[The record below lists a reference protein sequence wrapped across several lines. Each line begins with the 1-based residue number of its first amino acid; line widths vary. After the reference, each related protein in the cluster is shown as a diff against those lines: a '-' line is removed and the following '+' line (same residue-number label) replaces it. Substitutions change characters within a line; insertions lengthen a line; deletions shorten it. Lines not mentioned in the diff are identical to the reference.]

1 MAIGNGLCDPEHMM
15 KYGDYLY
22 QLGLIDANGREI
34 FHEQENIGIKYIQ
47 EQKWFEA
54 FEVFDSLLNGDLHNG
69 SIFYNMTGFTFYFN
83 YLKSKEAGNDPTGTY
98 VQLANVRKAIHVGNM
113 TFHTDNTVEKML
125 VNDIMKSV
133 KPWVEVLLEHYHVL
147 IYNGQL
153 DIIVAYPLT
162 LGFLNAL
169 QWSGSE
175 KYKTAPR
182 VQWHVDD
189 DIAGYAKTVGNFT
202 ELLVRDAGHM
212 VPTDQ
217 PKWAFDLI
225 NRFTANKPFQQ
236 ISYVFVSW
244 LFINPCSCLFN
255 VYPKFKELP
264 IKGDPGKPLFLTPLL
279 EAGRIK
285 EARDAARVGPLEGAL
300 DVKSYSGYFTVNKTY
315 NSNLFF
321 WFFPSEKNYVDDP
334 VILWLQGGP
343 GGTSL
348 FGLFEEHGPFSV
360 TDKLTLKRRKYS
372 WSRTHSMIYIDNP
385 VGTGYSFTGSN
396 DGYATNET
404 SVGENLYS
412 AILQFF
418 QLFPELQKN
427 DFYITG
433 ESYAGKYV
441 PALSY
446 TIHIKNPDA
455 KQHIN
460 LKGMAIG
467 NGLCDPEHMMKYGDY
482 LYQLGLI
489 DANDRDMFHKK
500 ENLAVKY
507 TQEQNWGKALEVPI
521 TGDTGEP
528 LILTPLLEAGKVK
541 EAQNAARVGP
551 LEGASDVKSYSGYF
565 TVNKTDNSNLFFW
578 FFPSEAWRLVMDV
591 HMINYEDYL
600 YQLGLIDAVGREIF
614 HQQESLVIKHIQE
627 KKWREASTLCD
638 NLISGD
644 PNNSSVFYNL
654 TGFTFCFNYLKSN
667 EEKYLFGTY
676 VQLPNV
682 RKAIHVGNMT
692 FHTGQRVGEI
702 LYEDDG
708 MKSVKPWVEV
718 LLEHYRV
725 LIYNGQLDII
735 VAYPL
740 TLGFL
745 NALEWSGSEK
755 YKTAPRVQWH
765 VDVDIAGYAKTV
777 GNFTE
782 LLVRDAGHMVP
793 TDQPKWAFDLINR
806 FTANKPFQ

>member
-1 MAIGNGLCDPEHMM
+1 MISFISCFVVIWMVISPSQCIFNVYPKIKPVPLSPNEDPGKPLFLTPLLEAGKIKEAQDAARVGPLEGASDIKSYSGYFTVNKTDNSNIFFWFFPSEDLVSLAATTDTQGMKHLLHINFKGMAIGNGLCDPEHMM

-22 QLGLIDANGREI
+22 QLGLIDANGRDM

-69 SIFYNMTGFTFYFN
+69 SIFYNMTGFTFYYN

-98 VQLANVRKAIHVGNM
+98 KLA
-113 TFHTDNTVEKML
+113 FEYYS
-125 VNDIMKSV
+125 IMISF
-133 KPWVEVLLEHYHVL
+133 
-147 IYNGQL
+147 
-153 DIIVAYPLT
+153 A
-162 LGFLNAL
+162 
-169 QWSGSE
+169 
-175 KYKTAPR
+175 R
-182 VQWHVDD
+182 
-189 DIAGYAKTVGNFT
+189 
-202 ELLVRDAGHM
+202 
-212 VPTDQ
+212 
-217 PKWAFDLI
+217 
-225 NRFTANKPFQQ
+225 Q
-236 ISYVFVSW
+236 ISYVFVAW

-264 IKGDPGKPLFLTPLL
+264 INGDPGKPLFLTPLL

-334 VILWLQGGP
+334 VVLWLQGGP

-372 WSRTHSMIYIDNP
+372 WSRTHSIIYIDNP
-385 VGTGYSFTGSN
+385 VGT
-396 DGYATNET
+396 
-404 SVGENLYS
+404 
-412 AILQFF
+412 
-418 QLFPELQKN
+418 
-427 DFYITG
+427 
-433 ESYAGKYV
+433 GKYV

-455 KQHIN
+455 KQHVN

-489 DANDRDMFHKK
+489 DANARDMFHKL
-500 ENLAVKY
+500 EDLAVKY
-507 TQEQNWGKALEVPI
+507 TQEQNWGKALESH
-521 TGDTGEP
+521 E
-528 LILTPLLEAGKVK
+528 
-541 EAQNAARVGP
+541 Q
-551 LEGASDVKSYSGYF
+551 
-565 TVNKTDNSNLFFW
+565 
-578 FFPSEAWRLVMDV
+578 M
-591 HMINYEDYL
+591 
-600 YQLGLIDAVGREIF
+600 
-614 HQQESLVIKHIQE
+614 
-627 KKWREASTLCD
+627 
-638 NLISGD
+638 
-644 PNNSSVFYNL
+644 
-654 TGFTFCFNYLKSN
+654 
-667 EEKYLFGTY
+667 GTY
-676 VQLPNV
+676 VQLANV
-682 RKAIHVGNMT
+682 RKAIHVGNTT
-692 FHTGQRVGEI
+692 FDNGDTVGDKLI
-702 LYEDDG
+702 YDF

-725 LIYNGQLDII
+725 LIYSGQLDII

-745 NALEWSGSEK
+745 NALQWSGSEE

-765 VDVDIAGYAKTV
+765 VDDDIAGYAKTV

-793 TDQPKWAFDLINR
+793 TDQPKWAFDLING
-806 FTANKPFQ
+806 FTANKPFQNLFVILHLLLLLLILKVI